1 MAQPTLAVLDKDSLP
16 VTIFT
21 INPNGSTT
29 AANSQPVVIASDQ
42 GTIPV
47 SNASGA
53 TSANQ
58 TTSNA
63 SLSSIDTKL
72 TSVATTTIQTAQ
84 STLFGAVTE
93 TAPASDTASSGLN
106 GRLQRIAQR
115 VTSLI
120 AQIPATLGIQTSANS
135 LSITPAS
142 DAVFSAAIGATLG
155 TSTVA
160 STAYATSLVAKA
172 SAGTLIAV
180 FGYNSKASAQFIQIY
195 NTTSLPA
202 DAAVP
207 IATFTVPATSNFSL
221 AIPISGLPM
230 TTGITIGNSSTGPT
244 KTVGSADCWFTAV
257 IK

>member
-1 MAQPTLAVLDKDSLP
+1 MAQPTIGVLDKDSLP
-16 VTIFT
+16 VTVFT
-21 INPNGSTT
+21 INPNGVTT
-29 AANSQPVVIASDQ
+29 GANSQPVVIASDQ

-58 TTSNA
+58 TTGNA

-72 TSVATTTIQTAQ
+72 TSVATTTLQTAQ

-115 VTSLI
+115 VTSLSS
-120 AQIPATLGIQTSANS
+120 QIPTTLGTQTSANS

-142 DAVFSAAIGATLG
+142 DAVFSSTMGAALG
-155 TSTVA
+155 TSLVS

-172 SAGTLIAV
+172 SAGTLVAV

-195 NTTSLPA
+195 NTTSLPSEG
-202 DAAVP
+202 AVP
-207 IATFTVPATSNFSL
+207 AAIFTVPATSNFSL
-221 AIPISGLPM
+221 TIPISGIPL

-244 KTVGSADCWFTAV
+244 KTVGSADCWFSAV